1 LVPLV
6 LPQTAKKVLKSCRA
20 VLGEH
25 PTRDWQP
32 VIQTRIVAELIQ
44 RFHRTA
50 FGIKTAKNKP
60 PDPCLHNGSHTH
72 DARFQ
77 GHVKLAIR
85 QTPTT
90 KMPRRL
96 FDSQQFCMC
105 EGATQLLPPIV
116 ASPNYF
122 AFANDNGT
130 HRHLTPGCGFVCL
143 IQR

>member
-1 LVPLV
+1 LAPLV
-6 LPQTAKKVLKSCRA
+6 LSQTAKKVLKNCRA
-20 VLGEH
+20 ICSEH
-25 PTRDWQP
+25 SSGNRQP

-50 FGIKTAKNKP
+50 FGIKTAKNQP
-60 PDPCLHNGSHTH
+60 PHPRLHNGSHTH

-77 GHVKLAIR
+77 GHVKLAIG

-96 FDSQQFCMC
+96 FDGQQFCMC
-105 EGATQLLPPIV
+105 EGAAQLFPPIV

-130 HRHLTPGCGFVCL
+130 HRHLTLGYGFVCL